1 MEVGGSFH
9 GSRIT
14 SMEVSRS
21 FCGRRWKFHRNTPRN
36 HILWKLALPRVRFG
50 CFLFYYLV
58 ALTSIDRPSKKA
70 YHRSFFLFY
79 YCCDRCPCY
88 NRCPVLPEMELSVSA
103 RHPYTTRILLQARRL
118 PFVAAAA
125 AECASYLFRV
135 IWKISIS
142 TAVDVNII
150 SNHLQVAEWAQLTLS
165 WSNHRSVTNSV
176 VCGDRDWSTSR
187 FLEPTIPKLCLPEKC
202 GD

>member
-36 HILWKLALPRVRFG
+36 HILWKLALPRVRLG

-79 YCCDRCPCY
+79 YCCDLCPCY

-125 AECASYLFRV
+125 AECASYFFRV
-135 IWKISIS
+135 IWKISMS
-142 TAVDVNII
+142 TAVDVKYYIQ
-150 SNHLQVAEWAQLTLS
+150 SSAGG
-165 WSNHRSVTNSV
+165 RM
-176 VCGDRDWSTSR
+176 STTDYFMIQSS
-187 FLEPTIPKLCLPEKC
+187 
-202 GD
+202 